1 MHIHIIGICGTFM
14 GGIAGMA
21 RALGHTVSGSD
32 ANVYPPMSTQLID
45 LGIDLQQGYSAKNL
59 QPCPELVIIGNALSR
74 GNEEVEA
81 VLDRNLTYTSGAQ
94 WLAEN
99 VLQGRHVLAVAG
111 THGKTTSSSMLAWI
125 LESAGRQP
133 GFLIG
138 GVPENFGLSARLGG
152 DRFFVIEA
160 DEYDTAFFDKRPKF
174 LHYRPRTAILNNLE
188 FDHADIYP
196 DLDAIKLQFHYLLRS
211 VPSSGHV
218 LVNAD
223 EPNLQQ
229 VLDTGCWS
237 QRITF
242 GDNGTWSA
250 RADREDG
257 SVFTVLEHGKVV
269 AEVGWQLIGEHN
281 MMNALAAITAAG
293 TVGVAAQDAGNALA
307 NFKNVKRRLELRGE
321 VSGISV
327 YDDFAHHPTAI
338 EKTIAALRSRIGD
351 QRLVAVLEPRSNTMR
366 MGVHTDTL
374 GRSLQKADEILL
386 FKPSDLDWDLQA
398 VTRELGDR
406 ARTFNTADDLLEQLL
421 QSLRPHDHVLIMS
434 NGGFENLHARLL
446 DGLNERH

>member
-1 MHIHIIGICGTFM
+1 
-14 GGIAGMA
+14 MA

-45 LGIDLQQGYSAKNL
+45 LGIDLQQGYKAQNL
-59 QPCPELVIIGNALSR
+59 QPSPDLVIIGNALSR

-81 VLDRNLTYTSGAQ
+81 VLDQNLPYTSGAQ

-99 VLQGRHVLAVAG
+99 VLLGRHVLAVAG
-111 THGKTTSSSMLAWI
+111 THGKTTTSSMLAWI
-125 LESAGRQP
+125 LESAGLQP

-138 GVPENFGLSARLGG
+138 GIPENFGLSARLGG

-174 LHYRPRTAILNNLE
+174 LHYRPRTAVLNNLE

-196 DLDAIKLQFHYLLRS
+196 DLEAIKLQFHYFLRS
-211 VPSSGHV
+211 VPPSGHV

-223 EPNLQQ
+223 EPNLKN
-229 VLDTGCWS
+229 VLDRGCWS
-237 QRITF
+237 QLTSF
-242 GDNGTWSA
+242 GINGEWSA
-250 RADREDG
+250 QVKKEDG
-257 SVFTVLEHGKVV
+257 SVFTVLEHDKAV

-293 TVGVAAQDAGNALA
+293 TVGVSVQDAGNALA
-307 NFKNVKRRLELRGE
+307 HFKNVKRRLELRGE

-366 MGVHTDTL
+366 MGIHTDTL
-374 GRSLQKADEILL
+374 GPSLLQADEILL
-386 FKPSDLDWDLQA
+386 FKPSDLSWDLQA

-406 ARTFNTADDLLEQLL
+406 ARTFDTVDGLLEQLL
-421 QSLRPHDHVLIMS
+421 QMLRPHDQVLIMS

-446 DGLNERH
+446 DGLKQRH

>member
-1 MHIHIIGICGTFM
+1 M

-21 RALGHTVSGSD
+21 RALNHTVSGSD
-32 ANVYPPMSTQLID
+32 ANVYPPMSTQLIE
-45 LGIDLQQGYSAKNL
+45 LGIDLQQGYNAKNL
-59 QPCPELVIIGNALSR
+59 QPGPGLVIIGNALSR

-81 VLDRNLTYTSGAQ
+81 VLDQNLPYTSGAQ

-138 GVPENFGLSARLGG
+138 GIPENFGLSARLGG

-211 VPSSGHV
+211 VPASGHV
-218 LVNAD
+218 VVNAD

-229 VLDTGCWS
+229 VLGRGCWS

-242 GDNGTWSA
+242 GTKGAWSA
-250 RADREDG
+250 RASKEDS
-257 SVFTVLEHGKVV
+257 SVFAVLEQGKVV

-281 MMNALAAITAAG
+281 MMNALAAIAAAG
-293 TVGVAAQDAGNALA
+293 TVGISAQDASNALA

-338 EKTIAALRSRIGD
+338 EKTIAALRSRIGE

-366 MGVHTDTL
+366 MGTHTDTL
-374 GRSLQKADEILL
+374 GQSLQEADEVLL
-386 FKPSDLDWDLQA
+386 LKPSDLSWDLEA
-398 VTRELGDR
+398 VARELGDR
-406 ARTFNTADDLLEQLL
+406 ARTFDTVDGLLEQLL
-421 QSLRPHDHVLIMS
+421 QSLRPRDRVLIMS

-446 DGLNERH
+446 DGLKQQH

>member
-1 MHIHIIGICGTFM
+1 
-14 GGIAGMA
+14 MA
-21 RALGHTVSGSD
+21 RALGHSVSGSD
-32 ANVYPPMSTQLID
+32 ANVYPPMSSQLVG

-59 QPCPELVIIGNALSR
+59 QPGPELVIIGNALSR

-138 GVPENFGLSARLGG
+138 GIPENFGLSARLGG
-152 DRFFVIEA
+152 DRYFVIEA

-174 LHYRPRTAILNNLE
+174 LHYRPRTAVLNNLE

-211 VPSSGHV
+211 IPSSGHV

-229 VLDTGCWS
+229 VLDMGCWS

-242 GDNGTWSA
+242 GNNGTWSA

-257 SVFTVLEHGKVV
+257 SVFTVLESGNVV
-269 AEVGWQLIGEHN
+269 AEVDWPLIGEYN

-293 TVGVAAQDAGNALA
+293 TVGVTAQDAGNALS

-321 VSGISV
+321 VGEISV

-351 QRLVAVLEPRSNTMR
+351 RRLVAVLEPRSNTMR

-386 FKPSDLDWDLQA
+386 FKPLDLGWDLQV

-406 ARTFNTADDLLEQLL
+406 ARTFDTVDGLLEQLL
-421 QSLRPHDHVLIMS
+421 QSLRPHDQVLIMS
-434 NGGFENLHARLL
+434 NGGFENLHVRLL
-446 DGLNERH
+446 EGLKQRH

>member
-1 MHIHIIGICGTFM
+1 M

-45 LGIDLQQGYSAKNL
+45 LGIDLQQGYNARNL
-59 QPCPELVIIGNALSR
+59 QPSPDLVIIGNALSR

-81 VLDRNLTYTSGAQ
+81 VLDQNLPYTSGAQ

-125 LESAGRQP
+125 LESAGLKP

-138 GVPENFGLSARLGG
+138 GIPENFGLSARLGG

-211 VPSSGHV
+211 VPASGHV
-218 LVNAD
+218 VVNAD

-229 VLDTGCWS
+229 VLDRGCWS
-237 QRITF
+237 QRTTF
-242 GDNGTWSA
+242 GTKGTWSA
-250 RADREDG
+250 RASKEDS
-257 SVFTVLEHGKVV
+257 SVFAVLEQDKVV
-269 AEVGWQLIGEHN
+269 AAVGWQLIGEHN

-293 TVGVAAQDAGNALA
+293 TVGVSAQDAAKALA
-307 NFKNVKRRLELRGE
+307 SFKNVKRRLELRGE
-321 VSGISV
+321 VDGISV

-338 EKTIAALRSRIGD
+338 EKTIAALRSRVGS

-366 MGVHTDTL
+366 MGIHTDTL
-374 GRSLQKADEILL
+374 GRSLQEADEVLL
-386 FKPSDLDWDLQA
+386 LKPSDLSWDLQV

-406 ARTFNTADDLLEQLL
+406 ARTFDTVDGLLQQLL
-421 QSLRPHDHVLIMS
+421 QSLRPHDQVLIMS
-434 NGGFENLHARLL
+434 NGSFENLHTRLL
-446 DGLNERH
+446 EGLKQQH